1 MSANK
6 KRGLGKGLDALLGAA
21 SKKAQMQA
29 TAGHDAAQ
37 PGEQAATVA
46 AVIVDGPLK
55 EIPVEFLQRGRYQ
68 PRRDFAEDKLAELA
82 ESIKAQGLMQPI
94 VVRPVG
100 EKRYEIIAGERRWR
114 AAQIAGLEKV
124 PCIIKDVADDAAL
137 AMSLIENIQREDLS
151 PLEEAIALNR
161 LQEEFSLT
169 HQEVADAVG
178 KSRATVT
185 NLLRLLS
192 LAPDARTLLERGDL
206 EMGHARAILAL
217 DNKDQGDVAR
227 QVIARGL
234 SVRQTEA
241 LIRKIQSEA
250 PVGGK
255 PAPQRLDPDIRRLQD
270 ELSEKTGAPVQL
282 QHSARGKGKLVISY
296 NSLDELDG
304 ILRFFK

>member
-1 MSANK
+1 MSSPSK
-6 KRGLGKGLDALLGAA
+6 KKGLGRGLDALLSSAAKKTQQTQTGDTAAAGTDGAGA
-21 SKKAQMQA
+21 I
-29 TAGHDAAQ
+29 
-37 PGEQAATVA
+37 A
-46 AVIVDGPLK
+46 AVIAEGPLK

-114 AAQIAGLEKV
+114 AAQLAGLEKV
-124 PCIIKDVADDAAL
+124 PCVIKDVADDAAL

-151 PLEEAIALNR
+151 PMEEAIALNR
-161 LQEEFSLT
+161 LQEEFTLT

-185 NLLRLLS
+185 NLLRLLA

-217 DNKDQGDVAR
+217 DLKDQGEVAR
-227 QVIARGL
+227 QVVARAL

-241 LIRKIQSEA
+241 LIRKLQSEKQET
-250 PVGGK
+250 GK
-255 PAPQRLDPDIRRLQD
+255 QVPQRLDPDIRRLQD
-270 ELSEKTGAPVQL
+270 EISEKTGAPVQL
-282 QHSARGKGKLVISY
+282 QHTARGKGKLVISY

>member
-1 MSANK
+1 MSTPK
-6 KRGLGKGLDALLGAA
+6 KKGLGRGLDALLGSAA
-21 SKKAQMQA
+21 KKQ
-29 TAGHDAAQ
+29 
-37 PGEQAATVA
+37 QAAGSAEAGIQASDTGGAVVA
-46 AVIVDGPLK
+46 AISEGPLR

-114 AAQIAGLEKV
+114 AAQLAGMEKV

-151 PLEEAIALNR
+151 PMEEAIALNR

-185 NLLRLLS
+185 NLLRLLA
-192 LAPDARTLLERGDL
+192 LASDARTLLERGDL

-217 DNKDQGDVAR
+217 DTKDQGDLAR
-227 QVIARGL
+227 QVVARGL

-241 LIRKIQSEA
+241 LVRKIQSEQQAAGTSA
-250 PVGGK
+250 PS
-255 PAPQRLDPDIRRLQD
+255 RLDPDIRRLQD
-270 ELSEKTGAPVQL
+270 EISEKTGAPVQL
-282 QHSARGKGKLVISY
+282 QHTARGKGKLVINY

-304 ILRFFK
+304 ILRFFR

>member
-1 MSANK
+1 MSSPSK
-6 KRGLGKGLDALLGAA
+6 KKGLGRGLDALLNSA
-21 SKKAQMQA
+21 SKKAQQA
-29 TAGHDAAQ
+29 HAGEASGVMVDSVAPPA
-37 PGEQAATVA
+37 ELAT
-46 AVIVDGPLK
+46 DGPLK
-55 EIPVEFLQRGRYQ
+55 EIPVEFMQRGRYQ

-114 AAQIAGLEKV
+114 AAQLAGLAKV

-151 PLEEAIALNR
+151 PMEEAIALNR

-185 NLLRLLS
+185 NLLRLLA

-217 DNKDQGDVAR
+217 ELKDQGEVAR
-227 QVIARGL
+227 QVVARAL

-241 LIRKIQSEA
+241 LIRKIQSESKA
-250 PVGGK
+250 AGK
-255 PAPQRLDPDIRRLQD
+255 SAPQRLDPDIRRLQD
-270 ELSEKTGAPVQL
+270 EISEKTGAPVQL
-282 QHSARGKGKLVISY
+282 QHSAAGKGKLVISY